1 MTRKLGV
8 EIFLMLVIG
17 LVLGLFGPF
26 GTFGMSPAVRIAFWM
41 IYVLLGYAI
50 FRPMIILGKW
60 MSESYAIPQIIGVGL
75 ALVVAAAPMTFMIA
89 LLFSDFDVRRTLH
102 YEGLGTLYFDV
113 WLIGFLI
120 NAFTS
125 LTMARTDSVSTPE
138 PTPAPPP
145 KVDSA
150 PLEPP
155 ALPEPIVPPIR
166 IPRLEDRLP
175 QGFGAVHALKSED
188 HYVRVF
194 GEGRTTLLLMRLR
207 DAIAELGEVEG
218 HQVHRSWWIAK
229 SGLAEVSRQGREAVI
244 RLHDGTQ
251 APVSREAMARLRAA
265 GWV

>member
-1 MTRKLGV
+1 MAGSFANMTRKLGV

-50 FRPMIILGKW
+50 FRPMITLGKW

-102 YEGLGTLYFDV
+102 YEGLATLYFDV

-125 LTMARTDSVSTPE
+125 LTMARAEGAPAPESAPAPALDPAPLPE
-138 PTPAPPP
+138 PPAPPR
-145 KVDSA
+145 V
-150 PLEPP
+150 
-155 ALPEPIVPPIR
+155 
-166 IPRLEDRLP
+166 PRLEDRLP
-175 QGFGAVHALKSED
+175 QGFGAIHALKSED

-207 DAIAELGEVEG
+207 DAIAELGEVDG
-218 HQVHRSWWIAK
+218 LQVHRSWWIARF
-229 SGLAEVSRQGREAVI
+229 GVAEVSRQGREAVI